1 MSALYVGS
9 YSWSRS
15 STDSSS
21 SKCEATSVS
30 GVSVQV
36 SDSGCSNCSAV
47 SSSLGTSFGANSYG
61 GAMSALYVGSYSYIT
76 SAGALA
82 KSCTASVATTHV
94 HLLSITIKRSSFQN
108 SMALSGEWYLLISNA
123 QDLTQFEFSEAG
135 RNSEGA
141 NVSLSAVTSPFFACD
156 AASWRRVTLRRFTA
170 VQSASQLGLL
180 CCRLWDLEIL
190 PHHAATSS
198 ATSVVFLLMACQY
211 KTASR
216 CPTPPVLSLRHR
228 CSLLARIE

>member
-1 MSALYVGS
+1 MLYI
-9 YSWSRS
+9 
-15 STDSSS
+15 
-21 SKCEATSVS
+21 
-30 GVSVQV
+30 
-36 SDSGCSNCSAV
+36 
-47 SSSLGTSFGANSYG
+47 
-61 GAMSALYVGSYSYIT
+61 GSYSY
-76 SAGALA
+76 SLSNGAYE

-108 SMALSGEWYLLISNA
+108 SMALSSECYLLFSNA

-141 NVSLSAVTSPFFACD
+141 NVSLSAVTLPFFACD

-170 VQSASQLGLL
+170 VQSASQSGLL

-198 ATSVVFLLMACQY
+198 ATSVVFLSMARQY
-211 KTASR
+211 KTASH
-216 CPTPPVLSLRHR
+216 CPTPPVPSLRHR
-228 CSLLARIE
+228 CSLFARID